1 MNDAIEDGGPST
13 GRRGRPPGQPTLRAG
28 LSFGFCGPLGRLEFL
43 RSLRGCVLEFAKRRC
58 ASCATEQPEVPL
70 SRRLVRC
77 RNLSC
82 TNTPLNMEVGQA
94 RALLEYDLRNNPAAS
109 FTLTCDRCGI
119 ESSYTYSE
127 ILDLIDS
134 QHRPR
139 PLPTGRQWA
148 ILPYELTTADTME
161 YRGFLAERVLVEVV
175 ERAPDAW
182 TGTLLRPSQFT
193 PPLALGAHVGGPIV
207 STFLVCEWWASG
219 QSRMAM
225 PVEGVPKGSIFGI
238 FFGNKGRRLISHH
251 ATSSGRTGRR
261 HLQPNR

>member
-1 MNDAIEDGGPST
+1 M
-13 GRRGRPPGQPTLRAG
+13 
-28 LSFGFCGPLGRLEFL
+28 
-43 RSLRGCVLEFAKRRC
+43 
-58 ASCATEQPEVPL
+58 

-77 RNLSC
+77 RNHSC
-82 TNTPLNMEVGQA
+82 GNTPLNVEVGQA

-161 YRGFLAERVLVEVV
+161 YRGFLAERVLVGVV
-175 ERAPDAW
+175 ERVPDAW
-182 TGTLLRPSQFT
+182 TGTLLRPSQFA
-193 PPLALGAHVGGPIV
+193 PPLAPGAHVGGPVV

-219 QSRMAM
+219 QSRTAM

-238 FFGNKGRRLISHH
+238 FFGNKGRHLIELQTANLFCSNPSCNFVFSPTHSQVKTML
-251 ATSSGRTGRR
+251 AEASQKPISANTRPNLMFTCELCGTSRVVDESSFNGLF
-261 HLQPNR
+261 HV